1 MRWNIREN
9 DLRCFSHMLE
19 DHMDACYRE
28 TREKMNRRKE
38 QGAIVIEMECAGM
51 QAMCDF
57 RKYGIFSIS
66 LCSR

>member
-1 MRWNIREN
+1 
-9 DLRCFSHMLE
+9 
-19 DHMDACYRE
+19 MDACYRE